1 MKTSF
6 LVVALCVPVCLFSQP
21 NSGAP
26 TSADEITIRGILDLQ
41 TKSWNQGD
49 LTAFMQGYWQN
60 DSLMF
65 IGKSGIN
72 WGWEKT
78 LENYKRTYPDSTA
91 MGKLSFDVIVVK
103 RLSAEYYYIVGKW
116 MLTRRIGDLSGYY
129 NLLFRKINGRWLII
143 ADHSS

>member
-1 MKTSF
+1 MW
-6 LVVALCVPVCLFSQP
+6 VPFCIFSQAS
-21 NSGAP
+21 SGR
-26 TSADEITIRGILDLQ
+26 SVGDEIAIREILDQQ
-41 TKSWNQGD
+41 TKAWNRGD
-49 LTAFMQGYWQN
+49 IDAFMQGYWQN

-72 WGWEKT
+72 RGWKKT
-78 LENYKRTYPDSTA
+78 LQNYKRAYPDTTA
-91 MGKLSFDVIVVK
+91 MGKLSFDIILVK
-103 RLSAEYYYIVGKW
+103 QLSSEYYYIVGKW